1 MDSTGLSE
9 MSTSLLPLPCLTP
22 CAAIVSDSSGCGMRV
37 RFQGPRHVLLG
48 LEITRLRRRLCFSS
62 LTLWA
67 VHPHPHLLWFCQ
79 SWTIPF
85 HQLTTYDSV
94 CPISAHREKPPQAL
108 LIRCFLVSRDS
119 ASVPDLAYLTTLY
132 TCSQRSHDRNLGHH
146 LPWDPSAP
154 LTLHTGI
161 PCRK

>member
-1 MDSTGLSE
+1 MLWLLDLVGCSSTPSPTLVLSE
-9 MSTSLLPLPCLTP
+9 LDNP
-22 CAAIVSDSSGCGMRV
+22 
-37 RFQGPRHVLLG
+37 
-48 LEITRLRRRLCFSS
+48 FS
-62 LTLWA
+62 
-67 VHPHPHLLWFCQ
+67 P
-79 SWTIPF
+79 
-85 HQLTTYDSV
+85 LTTYDSV